1 MINRNFTA
9 ANFFLEYQQSCQ
21 LNLLGPFLQFDVVN
35 WQMGCKPAFF
45 NVFLGERFIY
55 KKTMAFRNAHTR
67 NQCSRLGF
75 TFYILEGLA

>member
-45 NVFLGERFIY
+45 NVFLGQNLFIR
-55 KKTMAFRNAHTR
+55 KQWLLGMLTR
-67 NQCSRLGF
+67 AINVAG
-75 TFYILEGLA
+75 